1 MEREVA
7 GNLRRSD
14 AIHSLNSQLT
24 EHLLVHLLPASSPRY
39 LRFCWLLLPWP
50 AVDDCFIC
58 GGILVFFF
66 VCQRPQNNNYDDDGD
81 DYDNRAVSVGTY
93 CCWLTEVGT
102 LRKPRHDQLY
112 TTRG

>member
-1 MEREVA
+1 MVP
-7 GNLRRSD
+7 
-14 AIHSLNSQLT
+14 
-24 EHLLVHLLPASSPRY
+24 PASSPRY
-39 LRFCWLLLPWP
+39 LRFCWLLPWP

-66 VCQRPQNNNYDDDGD
+66 VCQRPQNNNNYDDDDDD

-112 TTRG
+112 DARVN